1 MNKFHQYTYKR
12 SVVVQKDHNPLV
24 AIQKKPFARPPMRLQ
39 RMLIRLQAD
48 DFELVHV
55 PGKDL
60 HIADT
65 LSRAATGG
73 RPKTEV
79 FDTVNTVVVSDLTS
93 AELAEL
99 QQHIQEDEPM
109 RKLLHVVREGW
120 PEKNDDCDSCLTP
133 YWPYRD
139 ELSTCEDV
147 LLKGQALII
156 PKKLRTKY
164 LKLAHKAHLGA
175 DSCIRRARDAIFC
188 SWPAMSADLK
198 ALVTQCEACAKY
210 APRQQK
216 EPLMQPDTPQ
226 RAWNSVSA
234 DIMSLRGK
242 EYLVTVDALSGFFE
256 IDLLRQQTAAEVII
270 KLKMHSAR
278 YGTPMPLATDN
289 GPQFASKQFA
299 EFAKKWRFDHRT
311 SSPHYPR
318 SNGQAEAAVK
328 VAKSILRKVQH
339 EKSDVYMAL
348 LDYRNTPRTTT
359 GLSPAEVLLQRKTR
373 SATLLPQPLTAS
385 PAENTAH
392 SNKTKRQAVI
402 KKHHDKTAAP
412 LPPLPRGR
420 CVWYARW
427 NGDRENW
434 ARGKIIDTNGRS
446 YIITAE
452 NGATYRRNRV
462 QIRPDLTNRNQADD
476 TDA

>member
-1 MNKFHQYTYKR
+1 
-12 SVVVQKDHNPLV
+12 
-24 AIQKKPFARPPMRLQ
+24 
-39 RMLIRLQAD
+39 
-48 DFELVHV
+48 
-55 PGKDL
+55 
-60 HIADT
+60 
-65 LSRAATGG
+65 
-73 RPKTEV
+73 
-79 FDTVNTVVVSDLTS
+79 
-93 AELAEL
+93 
-99 QQHIQEDEPM
+99 
-109 RKLLHVVREGW
+109 
-120 PEKNDDCDSCLTP
+120 
-133 YWPYRD
+133 
-139 ELSTCEDV
+139 
-147 LLKGQALII
+147 
-156 PKKLRTKY
+156 
-164 LKLAHKAHLGA
+164 
-175 DSCIRRARDAIFC
+175 
-188 SWPAMSADLK
+188 MSADLK

-270 KLKMHSAR
+270 KLKMHFAR
-278 YGTPMPLATDN
+278 YGTPITLATDN

-373 SATLLPQPLTAS
+373 SATLPQPLTAS

-412 LPPLPRGR
+412 LVTTTIPRGS

-476 TDA
+476 TDDDDDDQATTRSRPQHKQPNTARCNQGHGFVPPVRSRSGRIIKSVVR